1 MKVSI
6 IGEIH
11 SSGWEILK
19 KSNFEVFEIKNFEP
33 NYLKQTLKDVD
44 GILLRTSKLEEDILV
59 ACKNLKIIARHG
71 VGYDNVDYNYLNKN
85 KIALTITGTSNSVT
99 VAEYVLTSFL
109 SLARKISL
117 ADELVKKGKFKEK
130 KSLPDF
136 FELYEKKILIC
147 GFGRIG
153 KAVAKRCLGFETEV
167 YVHDPFVKDEEI
179 IKANCIPIK
188 KNDGLKIADYITL
201 HVPLNQNTKNFIST
215 NELDIIKKTAIIVNA
230 SRGGII
236 NEEALIKALENKQIQ
251 AAALDVFE
259 KEPPPEDHPIFKFDN
274 VLLSPHNSALTIE
287 CRKRM
292 SVEAASSI
300 VNYLTDRKK
309 LNLTNIVNKENLDI

>member
-1 MKVSI
+1 MKVSV

-33 NYLKQTLKDVD
+33 NYLKQALKDVD
-44 GILLRTSKLEEDILV
+44 GILLRTSKLEEDVLS
-59 ACKNLKIIARHG
+59 ACENLKIIARHG

-109 SLARKISL
+109 SLARKIRL

-167 YVHDPFVKDEEI
+167 YVHDPFVEDEEVK
-179 IKANCIPIK
+179 KANCIPVE
-188 KNDGLKIADYITL
+188 KNEGLKIADYITL
-201 HVPLNQNTKNFIST
+201 HVPLNQNTKNFISA

-236 NEEALIKALENKQIQ
+236 NEEALIKALQNNQIQ

-309 LNLTNIVNKENLDI
+309 LNLINIVNKENLDI

>member
-11 SSGWEILK
+11 SSGWEILR

-44 GILLRTSKLEEDILV
+44 GILLRTSKLEEDVLS

-109 SLARKISL
+109 SLARKINL

-167 YVHDPFVKDEEI
+167 YVHDPFVKDEEV

-188 KNDGLKIADYITL
+188 KNEGLKIADYITL
-201 HVPLNQNTKNFIST
+201 HVPLNQNTKNFISS
-215 NELDIIKKTAIIVNA
+215 NEFDIIKKTAIIVNA

>member
-44 GILLRTSKLEEDILV
+44 GILLRTSKLEEDVLS

>member
-1 MKVSI
+1 MKVSV

-44 GILLRTSKLEEDILV
+44 GILLRTSKLEEDVLS
-59 ACKNLKIIARHG
+59 ACENLKIIARHG

-109 SLARKISL
+109 SLARKIRL

-167 YVHDPFVKDEEI
+167 YVHDPFVEDEEVK
-179 IKANCIPIK
+179 KANCIPVE
-188 KNDGLKIADYITL
+188 KNEGLKIADYITL
-201 HVPLNQNTKNFIST
+201 HVPLNQNTKNFISA

-236 NEEALIKALENKQIQ
+236 NEEALIKALQNNQIQ

-309 LNLTNIVNKENLDI
+309 LNLINIVNKENLDI